1 MSAFSF
7 LQNYLSLINIPNIEG
22 NNIAKKDKV
31 YMPMGTGGLLRYGEE
46 EKELIKI
53 KPKQV
58 IAAVAVIVVI
68 EILLKIFLV

>member
-1 MSAFSF
+1 M
-7 LQNYLSLINIPNIEG
+7 
-22 NNIAKKDKV
+22 AKKDKV

-46 EKELIKI
+46 EEELIKI

-58 IAAVAVIVVI
+58 IVAVAVITII